1 MVPLDLSHPVF
12 SGSVMQVWFGGFF
25 RSFFAPTA
33 SPEISVPL
41 IIGFQVPSENKMG
54 GPEEAGPFELKLLMA
69 FSLTRPFIFHNKKS
83 VGKCC
88 FHCKNMF
95 DFFFFNLHTPFILI
109 LH

>member
-12 SGSVMQVWFGGFF
+12 SGSVMQAWFRGFF
-25 RSFFAPTA
+25 LEVFYAPTA

-69 FSLTRPFIFHNKKS
+69 FSLTRPFIFHNKKICWEMLFS
-83 VGKCC
+83 
-88 FHCKNMF
+88 
-95 DFFFFNLHTPFILI
+95 L
-109 LH
+109 